1 VQADDRERFQIR
13 FSFGLRV
20 AIPSSRFG
28 HRAVNFER
36 VPARCEPAA
45 KLRGSC
51 YRCPDSLPPWPEPK
65 LTIQQPPVN
74 PLKRFRLPILVLTL
88 VFCYGVIGYMVLLHW
103 NFVDALFMVL
113 TTVTTVGYEEVHPLG
128 EGGRI
133 FTMTVI
139 VLGVGT
145 MLYTLGI
152 LAETLI
158 EGHLGRYARMR
169 GMERRI
175 AGLTDHFIVCGY
187 GRMGTRVAQE
197 FRQLETPFVVV
208 ESNLEPLE
216 RLRAS
221 DLLYVEGDAASDDA
235 LLKAGILRAK
245 GLVTAV
251 DSDERNVFITLT
263 ARSLNPALLIV
274 ARSSYQDS
282 TEKLRRAGANRVVS
296 PYLMGAHRMA
306 ALAVRPVAVDV
317 LDTVLHGEN
326 IDLVIEELLVDPSS
340 KVIGRRLADSGIKEA
355 GANVLA
361 IRKRSGQLRINPPE
375 TQVLESDDLLVAIG
389 TRKQMSAAERLL

>member
-1 VQADDRERFQIR
+1 
-13 FSFGLRV
+13 
-20 AIPSSRFG
+20 
-28 HRAVNFER
+28 
-36 VPARCEPAA
+36 
-45 KLRGSC
+45 
-51 YRCPDSLPPWPEPK
+51 
-65 LTIQQPPVN
+65 
-74 PLKRFRLPILVLTL
+74 
-88 VFCYGVIGYMVLLHW
+88 MVLLRW
-103 NFVDALFMVL
+103 NFSDALFMVL

-128 EGGRI
+128 QGGRI

-152 LAETLI
+152 LAEALI

-175 AGLTDHFIVCGY
+175 AGLTNHFIVCGY

-197 FRQLETPFVVV
+197 FRQLDTPFVVV
-208 ESNLEPLE
+208 ESNVEPLE

-221 DLLYVEGDAASDDA
+221 DVLYVEGDAASDDS

-263 ARSLNPALLIV
+263 ARS
-274 ARSSYQDS
+274 SYQDS
-282 TEKLRRAGANRVVS
+282 TEKLRRAGANQVVS

-326 IDLVIEELLVDPSS
+326 IDLVVEELLVVASS
-340 KVIGRRLADSGIKEA
+340 RVLGRTLADSGIRQA
-355 GANVLA
+355 GANILA

>member
-1 VQADDRERFQIR
+1 
-13 FSFGLRV
+13 
-20 AIPSSRFG
+20 
-28 HRAVNFER
+28 
-36 VPARCEPAA
+36 
-45 KLRGSC
+45 
-51 YRCPDSLPPWPEPK
+51 
-65 LTIQQPPVN
+65 
-74 PLKRFRLPILVLTL
+74 
-88 VFCYGVIGYMVLLHW
+88 MVLLRW
-103 NFVDALFMVL
+103 NFVDSLVMVL

-128 EGGRI
+128 QGGRV

-175 AGLTDHFIVCGY
+175 AGLTNHFIVCGY

-197 FRQLETPFVVV
+197 FRQLDTPFVVV
-208 ESNLEPLE
+208 ESNLDPLE

-251 DSDERNVFITLT
+251 DPAAPHLFLT
-263 ARSLNPALLIV
+263 PPAPPLHPAPLLPP
-274 ARSSYQDS
+274 RSSYHTATD
-282 TEKLRRAGANRVVS
+282 
-296 PYLMGAHRMA
+296 
-306 ALAVRPVAVDV
+306 
-317 LDTVLHGEN
+317 
-326 IDLVIEELLVDPSS
+326 
-340 KVIGRRLADSGIKEA
+340 
-355 GANVLA
+355 
-361 IRKRSGQLRINPPE
+361 
-375 TQVLESDDLLVAIG
+375 
-389 TRKQMSAAERLL
+389 

>member
-1 VQADDRERFQIR
+1 
-13 FSFGLRV
+13 
-20 AIPSSRFG
+20 
-28 HRAVNFER
+28 
-36 VPARCEPAA
+36 
-45 KLRGSC
+45 
-51 YRCPDSLPPWPEPK
+51 
-65 LTIQQPPVN
+65 
-74 PLKRFRLPILVLTL
+74 
-88 VFCYGVIGYMVLLHW
+88 MVLLRW
-103 NFVDALFMVL
+103 NLVDSLFMVL

-128 EGGRI
+128 QGGRV

-197 FRQLETPFVVV
+197 FRQLDTPFVVV

-235 LLKAGILRAK
+235 LLRAGILRAK

-282 TEKLRRAGANRVVS
+282 TEKLRRAGANQVVS

-326 IDLVIEELLVDPSS
+326 IDLVIEELLVESPGPHARQLGNRRG
-340 KVIGRRLADSGIKEA
+340 GRERAGHSQAQRAVAHQPTGHTGARERRPAGRHRNAQADERRRTAALTRRGSGR
-355 GANVLA
+355 G
-361 IRKRSGQLRINPPE
+361 RP
-375 TQVLESDDLLVAIG
+375 
-389 TRKQMSAAERLL
+389 

>member
-1 VQADDRERFQIR
+1 
-13 FSFGLRV
+13 
-20 AIPSSRFG
+20 
-28 HRAVNFER
+28 
-36 VPARCEPAA
+36 
-45 KLRGSC
+45 
-51 YRCPDSLPPWPEPK
+51 
-65 LTIQQPPVN
+65 
-74 PLKRFRLPILVLTL
+74 
-88 VFCYGVIGYMVLLHW
+88 MVLLRW
-103 NFVDALFMVL
+103 NFIDALFMVL

-128 EGGRI
+128 QAGRI

-139 VLGVGT
+139 VLGVGS
-145 MLYTLGI
+145 MLYPLGI
-152 LAETLI
+152 LAEALI

-175 AGLTDHFIVCGY
+175 AGLSDHFIVCGY

-197 FRQLETPFVVV
+197 FRQLDTPFVVV

-216 RLRAS
+216 RLRSS
-221 DLLYVEGDAASDDA
+221 DILYVEGDAASDDS

-282 TEKLRRAGANRVVS
+282 TEKLRRAGANQVVS

-306 ALAVRPVAVDV
+306 ALAIHPVAVDL
-317 LDTVLHGEN
+317 LDTVLQGEN
-326 IDLVIEELLVDPSS
+326 IDLVIEELLVPSGS
-340 KVIGRRLADSGIKEA
+340 RLLGTTLADSGLRA
-355 GANVLA
+355 VGANVLA
-361 IRKRSGQLRINPPE
+361 IRKRSGQLRINPAD
-375 TQVLESDDLLVAIG
+375 TQVLETDDLLVALG
-389 TRKQMSAAERLL
+389 TRAQMQAAERLI